1 MNTYTF
7 IYFDKLL
14 NKDVQLDINA
24 NTVNE
29 AIDIFR
35 NIEPEIN
42 FSII

>member
-14 NKDVQLDINA
+14 YRDVQLDINA
-24 NTVNE
+24 KTINE

-35 NIEPEIN
+35 NIEPETE
-42 FSII
+42 FSIL